1 MSIQGRTE
9 KVDILIKNMKQYI
22 ISNAILAPFTVAA
35 YFLSQNSPI
44 LSSIVLLLGFTFSI
58 CYYFKQYLKRQKS

>member
-1 MSIQGRTE
+1 
-9 KVDILIKNMKQYI
+9 MKQYI
-22 ISNAILAPFTVAA
+22 ISNVILAPFTVVA

-58 CYYFKQYLKRQKS
+58 CYYFKQTVLIK